1 MRKISCVMAALATI
15 AIAVPSITSAEEMK
29 PGMTKQGM
37 TDGGRTYRH
46 HHHHMYMNARPY
58 YHHHMMK
65 RDMMKN
71 EM

>member
-15 AIAVPSITSAEEMK
+15 AIAVPSMASAEEMK

-37 TDGGRTYRH
+37 TDGGRAYR
-46 HHHHMYMNARPY
+46 HHHMYMSARPY
-58 YHHHMMK
+58 YRHHMMK
-65 RDMMKN
+65 RDMMKH